1 MRILYSIRYFASV
14 SGLVKFWGNDS
25 YLALVQSE
33 DNCIKSVVPETIG
46 YTGTDLEGKS
56 PLIEL
61 GNIKTDWLDRLTTH
75 GHLIRL
81 EPAFQVT

>member
-1 MRILYSIRYFASV
+1 MIEDSIFYYFASV
-14 SGLVKFWGNDS
+14 SGLVKFWGNES

-33 DNCIKSVVPETIG
+33 DICIKSVVPETIG
-46 YTGTDLEGKS
+46 YIGMSPDGKS

-61 GNIKTDWLDRLTTH
+61 GNIMTDWLDKLTTL

-81 EPAFQVT
+81 DPTD